1 MAHQPAEAA
10 VTSGAPPTRPTA
22 AARRLALACAAVPA
36 LVLAGS
42 WVWLTAD
49 HGTPLLWNV
58 IVHESGRYTLGE
70 TVLYFGHFLR
80 EVPIAVAYALFL
92 LGVSGGSA
100 ARTRPGRSAGH
111 AALVLATLLVFA
123 SSVVAATRHGIASAL
138 LDLGQYRTRDDL
150 AGYGTHWRYH
160 WLSTLW
166 VGAFLSALPAI
177 TARIRVLPPL
187 ETHPQWRRAGWLY
200 FIGLSIIFGLS
211 TDVFTDARYGGHQAR
226 EIMTHALVTLPLGLA
241 LILAWTRAARIDTRT
256 LSTPVTVI
264 LLALVVLI
272 PLYLAAL
279 SLSGDVMAQGQ
290 SSYGLGAMVAAH
302 YFEHT
307 LDYLLVLL
315 LLTGGLAHSR
325 RPHPEP
331 GNVATRTAA

>member
-1 MAHQPAEAA
+1 M
-10 VTSGAPPTRPTA
+10 TSDATPRGPTP
-22 AARRLALACAAVPA
+22 AARRLALACAALPA
-36 LVLAGS
+36 LILVGS

-58 IVHESGRYTLGE
+58 IVHESGRYTMGE

-80 EVPIAVAYALFL
+80 EVPIALAYSLFL
-92 LGVSGGSA
+92 LGLSGGRA
-100 ARTRPGRSAGH
+100 ARTRPGRAAGRAALGLAALLVLG
-111 AALVLATLLVFA
+111 AALV
-123 SSVVAATRHGIASAL
+123 SAARHGVASAL

-166 VGAFLSALPAI
+166 AGAFLSVLPAL

-187 ETHPQWRRAGWLY
+187 AAHLPWRWTAWLY

-241 LILAWTRAARIDTRT
+241 LILAWTQPARSDTRT
-256 LSTPVTVI
+256 MGTPATVL

-325 RPHPEP
+325 RRPHPEP